1 MWWRWRVPLLSQKY
15 FSEVNIRTW
24 IQHNVSLPF
33 MKNHFN
39 SEKSSNGKSLWH
51 LPGTVPLNFVFYT
64 NALWSRNRARCV
76 SSTFSYRQED
86 LGLKYIGAGLQYIG
100 AQKFYFQYSGKEEKR
115 KSYDKTRFCVS
126 REGLPNGLRTFCLLW
141 FMFKNKTNK
150 TRGKLCRSL

>member
-1 MWWRWRVPLLSQKY
+1 MEDLAIYQWTLEARKNSTDQDCVMTLACAIAQPKVFLWGEYK
-15 FSEVNIRTW
+15 TW

-100 AQKFYFQYSGKEEKR
+100 AQKFYFQYSGKEWREKVMIKPGFVCHMR
-115 KSYDKTRFCVS
+115 VYQID
-126 REGLPNGLRTFCLLW
+126 
-141 FMFKNKTNK
+141 
-150 TRGKLCRSL
+150 